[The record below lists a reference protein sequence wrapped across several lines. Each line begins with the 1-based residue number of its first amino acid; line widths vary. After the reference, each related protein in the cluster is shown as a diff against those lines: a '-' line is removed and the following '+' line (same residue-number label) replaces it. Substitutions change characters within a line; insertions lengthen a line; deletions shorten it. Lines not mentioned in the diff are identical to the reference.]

1 MANIREYN
9 MNGILILGIDHGYG
23 NIKTAHRVFPT
34 ALIKSEKAPT
44 FSEDY
49 LEYPKDVQIK
59 NVKAITC
66 AHLARINKII
76 EIFIKLCGNFKI
88 L

>member
-9 MNGILILGIDHGYG
+9 MNGTLILGIDHGYG

-44 FSEDY
+44 S
-49 LEYPKDVQIK
+49 V
-59 NVKAITC
+59 
-66 AHLARINKII
+66 KII
-76 EIFIKLCGNFKI
+76 WSMTDISI
-88 L
+88 LSGKVIRALSLKSSRMMIIIS

>member
-9 MNGILILGIDHGYG
+9 MNGTLILGIDHGYG

-44 FSEDY
+44 FMTDIST
-49 LEYPKDVQIK
+49 LSGKVIRALSL
-59 NVKAITC
+59 KAV
-66 AHLARINKII
+66 
-76 EIFIKLCGNFKI
+76 G
-88 L
+88 

>member
-9 MNGILILGIDHGYG
+9 MNGTLILGIDHGYG

-44 FSEDY
+44 FSKDY
-49 LEYPKDVQIK
+49 LEYDGYFYIIGEVLSIF
-59 NVKAITC
+59 AIWLILTPC
-66 AHLARINKII
+66 FFSSAESSDNK
-76 EIFIKLCGNFKI
+76 
-88 L
+88 